1 MTDNQFNDKVLQ
13 IVSDDPRYAPE
24 AYGFLREALDFT
36 ARQLD
41 KPESGPKRHISA
53 RELMEGVRVYSLR
66 EFGPMTL
73 TVLNTWGLQNT
84 EDIGAIVFNLVEAG
98 VLGKNADDSIDDFRD
113 GFDFISAFDTP
124 FCAAAEHSP
133 DVGTATSNPRK
144 AGKGS
149 AGRQ

>member
-1 MTDNQFNDKVLQ
+1 MTDNQFNDTVLQ
-13 IVSDDPRYAPE
+13 IFANDSRFAPE

-41 KPESGPKRHISA
+41 KPENGPKRHISA
-53 RELMEGVRVYSLR
+53 RELMEGVRVYALR

-73 TVLNTWGLQNT
+73 TVLNTWGLHGT

-98 VLGKNADDSIDDFRD
+98 VLGKNADDSIEDFRD

-124 FCAAAEHSP
+124 FCADAENSTAAGPAGS
-133 DVGTATSNPRK
+133 TPRK
-144 AGKGS
+144 TGKGS
-149 AGRQ
+149 AGR